1 MTARQHHFLSQCY
14 LRGFTNNGSKNSK
27 LTVIDLSQKK
37 HFETT
42 PRNVGGVRDFNRIDI
57 EGVDQNI
64 IENSLADFESDA
76 AISLKSVIEG
86 ANFTGKEKDTILT
99 LIGLLAIRSPQM
111 RENMRQF
118 QAEIAER
125 FMSISLATRENW
137 ESQIE
142 QVRKSGGALSDNVT
156 YEDMVRFHN
165 EKPYTIEVTREHHI
179 RVEME
184 MLQPVVSLLMKRD
197 WSLIRADSDSGAI
210 ITTDRPVLLDYY
222 EPDKVPPFFR
232 NSPGFGLKN
241 TFIYFPIAK
250 NVSLLGKFSDESKS
264 LQADRK
270 LIATLNARM
279 VYSANKQIYAP
290 NLDFPLIGREGKI
303 VSGKVL
309 L

>member
-27 LTVIDLSQKK
+27 LTVIDISQKK

-42 PRNVGGVRDFNRIDI
+42 PRNVGGARDFNRIDI

-64 IENSLADFESDA
+64 LEKSLADFESDA
-76 AISLKSVIEG
+76 AISLKAVTEG
-86 ANFTGKEKDTILT
+86 ASFAGKEKDTILT

-111 RENMRQF
+111 RENMRQIE
-118 QAEIAER
+118 AEIAER
-125 FMSISLATRENW
+125 IMSISLATKERW

-142 QVRKSGGALSDNVT
+142 QVRKNGGTLSDNIT
-156 YEDMVRFHN
+156 YEDMVKFHK
-165 EKPYTIEVTREHHI
+165 EKPYTIEVAREHHI
-179 RVEME
+179 QVEMK
-184 MLQPVVSLLMKRD
+184 MLQPVVSLLMMRD
-197 WSLIRADSDSGAI
+197 WSLIRANTDSGAI
-210 ITTDRPVLLDYY
+210 ITTDRPVLLDYH
-222 EPDKVPPFFR
+222 EPDKVPPFFQ

-250 NVSLLGKFSDESKS
+250 NVSLLGNFSDKS
-264 LQADRK
+264 RTIEADQK

-279 VYSANKQIYAP
+279 AHSANKQIYAP